1 MELKE
6 LNTFKDYITY
16 DLGYRIVYFYDN
28 HHEARFYSK
37 TLEGFNDFLEEK
49 EISKIDDLLNNFLT
63 KDEKTLGVAIYDI
76 KGNLIAKETKNN
88 LNIKMEVYPE
98 ELIYDYNDV
107 IKKDG
112 FRIVYFYPDNSYKFG
127 SYALNIEDFMFDFT
141 SYEPITDYSDVPR
154 FISISD
160 LLDKYLESVADITGV
175 AIYKVDGTLVAKKEI

>member
-1 MELKE
+1 
-6 LNTFKDYITY
+6 
-16 DLGYRIVYFYDN
+16 
-28 HHEARFYSK
+28 
-37 TLEGFNDFLEEK
+37 
-49 EISKIDDLLNNFLT
+49 
-63 KDEKTLGVAIYDI
+63 
-76 KGNLIAKETKNN
+76 
-88 LNIKMEVYPE
+88 MEVYPE

-127 SYALNIEDFMFDFT
+127 SYALKIEDFMFDFT
-141 SYEPITDYSDVPR
+141 PSDPITDYSDVPR